1 MTYNALQFIS
11 NSLNDYFKVKFSL
24 NENWIIVNRIVN
36 PDGSIVQ
43 ENENKIVLTLINI
56 EEDASFQRFNQVVK
70 RPGEMVRHMY
80 SIYILVTANCNDY
93 SESLRLLD
101 AVIHFFN
108 ENPVLNNSSGP
119 GLNAELTRI
128 AVEHFKINF
137 DQLCNLWS
145 SIGASQQPFIIYKAR
160 LM

>member
-1 MTYNALQFIS
+1 MTYNILQFIS
-11 NSLNDYFKVKFSL
+11 DSLNDYFIVKFSL
-24 NENWIIVNRIVN
+24 NENRIIVNRIVN
-36 PDGSIVQ
+36 ADGSIVK

-56 EEDASFQRFNQVVK
+56 EEEVAFQRFNPVVK
-70 RPGEMVRHMY
+70 RPGEMLRHMY
-80 SIYILVTANCNDY
+80 SMDILVTANCNDY

-108 ENPVLNNSSGP
+108 ENHVLNNASGT

-128 AVEHFKINF
+128 AVEPFKIDF
-137 DQLCNLWS
+137 DQLCNLWA
-145 SIGASQQPFIIYKAR
+145 SIGASHQPFIIYKIR